1 MVTLWWPNSRAA
13 LLALDSGGGGFVQRQ
28 ELHKVYK
35 PSGAV
40 LEEQGHVA
48 LGSRLDPCLSEIPWP
63 RQ

>member
-1 MVTLWWPNSRAA
+1 MTLWWPNSRAA
-13 LLALDSGGGGFVQRQ
+13 VLTLGSGGGGFVQG
-28 ELHKVYK
+28 HKLLCTS
-35 PSGAV
+35 PGGSGAA